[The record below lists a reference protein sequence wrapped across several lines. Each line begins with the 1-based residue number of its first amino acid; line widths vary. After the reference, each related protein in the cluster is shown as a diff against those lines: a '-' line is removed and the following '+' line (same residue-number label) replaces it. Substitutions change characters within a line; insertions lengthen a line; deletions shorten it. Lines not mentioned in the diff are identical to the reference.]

1 MLQSEW
7 LFCTYWLR
15 KLTDNYP
22 KSMEKEIKENYIL
35 FSEKKSF
42 ENIVNFLESDLSE
55 YSSDSLVVEVSE
67 LAISESQLEK
77 IHQLSNIHK
86 QNGMSFVVVMS
97 NVSADDVEDS
107 LSVAPSMQEAIDIVT
122 MEDLER
128 ELGF

>member
-1 MLQSEW
+1 
-7 LFCTYWLR
+7 
-15 KLTDNYP
+15 
-22 KSMEKEIKENYIL
+22 MEKEIKENYIL